1 MREKDAVELLTH
13 ILHNSLGNNWND
25 VEIRQEHNDTWT
37 IYINIGEPS
46 TPSIM
51 TDQEIEELVI
61 GELGRIKQEA
71 YKN

>member
-1 MREKDAVELLTH
+1 MREEDAVELLTH
-13 ILHNSLGNNWND
+13 ILHNSLGDNWND

-51 TDQEIEELVI
+51 TDQEIEVLVDNEL
-61 GELGRIKQEA
+61 ERIRHESHKQ
-71 YKN
+71 

>member
-1 MREKDAVELLTH
+1 MREIEAVELLMH
-13 ILHNSLGNNWND
+13 VLHHALNDSWND
-25 VEIRQEHNDTWT
+25 ADVVQENNNTWT

-51 TDQEIEELVI
+51 TDQEIEELVVE
-61 GELGRIKQEA
+61 ELGRIKQEA